1 MSMTMSK
8 NKNTE
13 NKFKWLEVKT
23 VIFNEIEQ
31 FSIES
36 PKTKT
41 KTKPINITY
50 QLHYS
55 TNLKP

>member
-13 NKFKWLEVKT
+13 NKFKWLQVKT

-41 KTKPINITY
+41 KTKPITY
-50 QLHYS
+50 QLNYS
-55 TNLKP
+55 TNPKPQ

>member
-1 MSMTMSK
+1 MTMSK

-13 NKFKWLEVKT
+13 NKLKWLQVKT

-41 KTKPINITY
+41 KTKPITY
-50 QLHYS
+50 QLNYS
-55 TNLKP
+55 TNPKPQ